1 MDKTYKITLSDG
13 KVIENLKMNGNN
25 FISKDEILED
35 IFIGN
40 LSSVSIEDSEGV
52 TENHTNMELVQVKQ
66 YGNEYWFILRD
77 LTEDELT
84 KITQRA
90 DLEYVAM
97 MTGVEL

>member
-40 LSSVSIEDSEGV
+40 LSSVSIEDSDGIV
-52 TENHTNMELVQVKQ
+52 ENHTDMQLVQVKQ

>member
-13 KVIENLKMNGNN
+13 TVIENLKMNGNN
-25 FISKDEILED
+25 FISKNEILED

-40 LSSVSIEDSEGV
+40 LSSVDIEDSEGTV
-52 TENHTNMELVQVKQ
+52 EVHSNMELVQVKQ

-77 LTEDELT
+77 LTEDELIR
-84 KITQRA
+84 ITQRA
-90 DLEYVAM
+90 DLEYIAM

>member
-13 KVIENLKMNGNN
+13 NVIENLKMNGNN
-25 FISKDEILED
+25 FVSKDEILED

-52 TENHTNMELVQVKQ
+52 VENHANMELVQVKQ

>member
-13 KVIENLKMNGNN
+13 TIVENLKMNGNN
-25 FISKDEILED
+25 FISKNEILED

-40 LSSVSIEDSEGV
+40 LSSVSIEDSEGTV
-52 TENHTNMELVQVKQ
+52 EVHSNMELVQVKR

-77 LTEDELT
+77 LTEDELV
-84 KITQRA
+84 KISQRA